1 VSETVVDASFPAKLG
16 DAAVSGG
23 RRPLSTRRD
32 AHEVVPFISN
42 RGEDSWHILGG
53 DVASSGGM
61 ESS

>member
-1 VSETVVDASFPAKLG
+1 MLLSKTRCLLDEAVV
-16 DAAVSGG
+16 
-23 RRPLSTRRD
+23 RRD